1 MRPTPMLGFIARARP
16 QYRVLAALS
25 LGTVVLTGLLHYF
38 DAHVFQRVL
47 GGINPLAAALLVAV
61 LGFVCLSWLLSRGE
75 FAIYRNEN
83 QQGLLH
89 ACGLA
94 ALFGVIIIPAD
105 LMIVYPDD
113 INVPFPESLLFY
125 PVVGFFAEI
134 LFHVLPLSLLL
145 IFLFSMFKAANQN
158 KMIWFSIAVVA
169 LLEPVYQTLWMVSL
183 NRYPVWAVA
192 YDATHV
198 FAINLLQLIIFR
210 RYDFV
215 SMVAFRLVYYLFW
228 HIGWG
233 YFRLAIL
240 F

>member
-1 MRPTPMLGFIARARP
+1 MGLTPLLELISRERS
-16 QYRVLAALS
+16 QYRIFAALS
-25 LGTVVLTGLLHYF
+25 AGTIVLTGLLQYSNEHI
-38 DAHVFQRVL
+38 FQRVM
-47 GGINPLAAALLVAV
+47 GGINPLAASLLVVV
-61 LGFVCLSWLLSRGE
+61 LGFVYLSLLLSRGG
-75 FAIYRNEN
+75 FAIYRKEN
-83 QQGLLH
+83 QKGLLR

-105 LMIVYPDD
+105 LKIVFPTD

-125 PVVGFFAEI
+125 PAIGFFAEI
-134 LFHVLPLSLLL
+134 LFHVLPLTLLL
-145 IFLFSMFKAANQN
+145 IALSSVLRAANQDRI
-158 KMIWFSIAVVA
+158 IWFSIGAVA

-183 NRYPVWAVA
+183 DRYPVWAVA
-192 YDATHV
+192 YDAIHV

-215 SMVAFRLVYYLFW
+215 SMYAFRLVYYLIW

-233 YFRLAIL
+233 YFRLNLL

>member
-1 MRPTPMLGFIARARP
+1 MRSTAMLEFIARERP
-16 QYRVLAALS
+16 QYRVVAALS
-25 LGTVVLTGLLHYF
+25 LGTIVLTGLLHYF
-38 DAHVFQRVL
+38 DAHAFQRVM
-47 GGINPLAAALLVAV
+47 GGINPLAASLLVVV
-61 LGFVCLSWLLSRGE
+61 LGVVFLPLLLARGW
-75 FAIYRNEN
+75 FAIYRKEN
-83 QQGLLH
+83 LKGLLI

-94 ALFGVIIIPAD
+94 SLLGVIVIPAD
-105 LMIVYPDD
+105 LIIVYPDD

-145 IFLFSMFKAANQN
+145 IFLSSMFKAANRN
-158 KMIWFSIAVVA
+158 KIIWFSIAVVA
-169 LLEPVYQTLWMVSL
+169 LLEPIYQTLWMVSL
-183 NRYPVWAVA
+183 DRYPVWAVA

-198 FAINLLQLIIFR
+198 LAINLLQLIIFR

-215 SMVAFRLVYYLFW
+215 SMYAFRLVYYLFW

-233 YFRLAIL
+233 ALRLEIL

>member
-1 MRPTPMLGFIARARP
+1 MRVSSLLELIARERP
-16 QYRVLAALS
+16 QYRVFAALS
-25 LGTVVLTGLLHYF
+25 VGAILLTGLLQYS
-38 DAHVFQRVL
+38 DACIFQRVL
-47 GGINPLAAALLVAV
+47 GGINPLAAAFGIVV
-61 LGFVCLSWLLSRGE
+61 LGFVCLSLLLSRGG
-75 FAIYRNEN
+75 FAIYRKEN
-83 QQGLLH
+83 RKGLLR
-89 ACGLA
+89 ASGLA

-105 LMIVYPDD
+105 LLIVFPAD

-125 PVVGFFAEI
+125 PAVGLFAEI

-145 IFLFSMFKAANQN
+145 IVLTSVFRATNQN
-158 KMIWFSIAVVA
+158 RIIWISVVAVA

-183 NRYPVWAVA
+183 DRYPVWAVA
-192 YDATHV
+192 YDAIHV
-198 FAINLLQLIIFR
+198 FAINLLQLIIFW

-233 YFRLAIL
+233 YFRLEIL